1 MKPEDVG
8 IVGFKGDADK
18 QPFMVGYFQSSG
30 VREKKI
36 RQKRDTGAG
45 WKKSDSSSFDIRNS
59 NLYSG
64 IFFSELKNNN
74 WANFYLNSKLV
85 NFK

>member
-18 QPFMVGYFQSSG
+18 QPFMVGYFKSSG

-36 RQKRDTGAG
+36 RQKRDAGAG
-45 WKKSDSSSFDIRNS
+45 RKRLSESSSFDIRNS
-59 NLYSG
+59 NPYIG
-64 IFFSELKNNN
+64 NIFHN
-74 WANFYLNSKLV
+74 
-85 NFK
+85 